1 MDQGRRHPR
10 AVQRDAVP
18 RRNSDFSDLQDIAKV
33 NYSSPHTLRF
43 ELKLLGRNNDQ
54 VIVYVDGTKKVV
66 GKSWENY
73 YRDSEGHEPG
83 TVNQMIFQAR
93 TSGGTTS
100 DPVAM
105 LGKGYLITNV
115 TSTTSVS

>member
-1 MDQGRRHPR
+1 MSDSVFGAMIRWLTLTVSILSSGRGG
-10 AVQRDAVP
+10 D
-18 RRNSDFSDLQDIAKV
+18 
-33 NYSSPHTLRF
+33 
-43 ELKLLGRNNDQ
+43 ELKMLPGRNNDQ

-93 TSGGTTS
+93 TSGGTAS
-100 DPVAM
+100 DPVAI
-105 LGKGYLITNV
+105 LGNGYLITNV

>member
-1 MDQGRRHPR
+1 MLP
-10 AVQRDAVP
+10 
-18 RRNSDFSDLQDIAKV
+18 
-33 NYSSPHTLRF
+33 
-43 ELKLLGRNNDQ
+43 GRNNDQ

-93 TSGGTTS
+93 TSGGTAS

-105 LGKGYLITNV
+105 LGNGYLITNV